1 MNMAKEADVVFTLD
15 TTGSMSF
22 AINAM
27 KQVLLD
33 VTTIYLENRVAIRTG
48 LVEFR
53 DLVDATKKGTFPM
66 DSMNRKF
73 RAIQHHTFEDGYFTS
88 NINTFEDAIDTLQA
102 KGGGPNPESSYDA
115 ILTAVRQ
122 SNWRDGAHRV
132 IIHITDAPPNQPD
145 LECQDADALVEG
157 INQFGGL
164 DQIHIICPEDHTEL
178 YEPLAM
184 AKACIK
190 EDSFSNCQFWNL
202 DPEDTEALVEQ
213 LRNVTKTSSDD
224 IDGAEVLLD
233 RDDAIPNPVSE
244 NPFDEDDDTI
254 ETLVFED
261 DSAELDDDFMF
272 DDD

>member
-1 MNMAKEADVVFTLD
+1 
-15 TTGSMSF
+15 
-22 AINAM
+22 
-27 KQVLLD
+27 
-33 VTTIYLENRVAIRTG
+33 
-48 LVEFR
+48 
-53 DLVDATKKGTFPM
+53 
-66 DSMNRKF
+66 
-73 RAIQHHTFEDGYFTS
+73 
-88 NINTFEDAIDTLQA
+88 
-102 KGGGPNPESSYDA
+102 
-115 ILTAVRQ
+115 
-122 SNWRDGAHRV
+122 
-132 IIHITDAPPNQPD
+132 
-145 LECQDADALVEG
+145 
-157 INQFGGL
+157 
-164 DQIHIICPEDHTEL
+164 
-178 YEPLAM
+178 M

-254 ETLVFED
+254 ETFVFED